1 MAKIVK
7 LNVPGKTKGRQK
19 KNSESEDKTLE
30 DLYFSG
36 IYDGPDMTARQLYD
50 KIKAIKDYHGAGKKP
65 YRVLSVTPKEVVIR
79 DKRSGEEMTIL
90 MMEFFD
96 ALSLGSYERT
106 VKNLKE
112 DMPVKHASAVAAL
125 FWYIAD
131 KEKWGTVRDL
141 IGEMFHGLKKR

>member
-7 LNVPGKTKGRQK
+7 LNTPGKAKGRPK
-19 KNSESEDKTLE
+19 KGNNREDKMLE

-36 IYDGPDMTARQLYD
+36 SYDGPDMTARQLYD
-50 KIKAIKDYHGAGKKP
+50 KIKGIKDYHGAGKKP
-65 YRVLSVTPKEVVIR
+65 YRVLSVSPKEVVIR
-79 DKRSGEEMTIL
+79 DKRTGEEMTIL

-96 ALSLGSYERT
+96 ALSLGLNERT

-112 DMPVKHASAVAAL
+112 NMPLKHASAVAAL

-131 KEKWGTVRDL
+131 KEKWGAVRDL
-141 IGEMFHGLKKR
+141 IDEMFHGLNKK